1 MLNSANEADKKVTV
15 SFTAATGTDVENQV
29 FYIPLPVGRYTFL
42 VVSVSNGS
50 DTKELKNWTDLEVV
64 RGNMYYTTATV
75 DASTVAAVNE
85 ALTNVGDVAA
95 TVNLTGNI
103 TTDEPVIILDA
114 AKDVT

>member
-1 MLNSANEADKKVTV
+1 
-15 SFTAATGTDVENQV
+15 
-29 FYIPLPVGRYTFL
+29 
-42 VVSVSNGS
+42 
-50 DTKELKNWTDLEVV
+50 
-64 RGNMYYTTATV
+64 MYYTTATV

-114 AKDVT
+114 AKDVTQNFVAVPTTTGKIVINKDDAVTVGEDSVIYEAEDVAKDLVIDNRK